1 MAHPTM
7 LRHLVAQYETA
18 RAEHA
23 RHSTKQ
29 TARRLD
35 DATYTLC
42 VSTGTRSA
50 ADALA
55 VAGRRLAAAGEAGP
69 ARTGPAQ
76 EPGGLAAV

>member
-23 RHSTKQ
+23 RHSTRQ

-55 VAGRRLAAAGEAGP
+55 VAARRLAAAGGGTGAGP
-69 ARTGPAQ
+69 ADT
-76 EPGGLAAV
+76 PGGLAAV